1 MPDLINYI
9 NEQREYMRHSAEA
22 NWFIHEQNLKDDES
36 HQNGDEYIPSD
47 MAIDR
52 MIEYL
57 YLKWDYV
64 ENNIRNLK

>member
-1 MPDLINYI
+1 
-9 NEQREYMRHSAEA
+9 MRHSAEA

>member
-1 MPDLINYI
+1 MLSL
-9 NEQREYMRHSAEA
+9 QA
-22 NWFIHEQNLKDDES
+22 NRDIHEQNLKDDQS

-47 MAIDR
+47 SAIDR

-57 YLKWDYV
+57 YTKWDYV